1 MMCEDLP
8 SDPDRRSSATFA
20 RPIPAN
26 ARSVGAGPWA
36 ACLLALSLVAFAVL
50 PSCTTAPAGTPI
62 IDEEELNAPPTPRAP
77 RVTSSFGGTHRQSLI
92 AGRVWYQSFE
102 NRLLFLDPQT
112 GMELLDLEL
121 APRGTTGV
129 VSDFAVDGT
138 RVFVVLADDWVIELD
153 ATEVRETKVV
163 NRWGRSEITI
173 APRFVSIVGEDV
185 WVSGN
190 GGAIRLGDALPH
202 GAVSPEALR
211 DPKAEPI
218 RPPVFLEGRM
228 AGRVVP
234 ANGGPVAC
242 VGRRI
247 FRVADGSYLGSAS
260 MLVPLPDSAGGG
272 YAFALQATEGA
283 QVGLMD
289 ASFRE
294 RSAGAVPGLVHSV
307 RVFDDRF
314 FAVNDFEVATW
325 KLESKEGSSA
335 DLSAS
340 GGSTSGTEFVLGAPL
355 SVPVKGARDVA
366 KVQRNRF
373 AVAGSFGRSLYRY
386 LPEGDRPGDTFYW
399 SRRLP
404 GRLEVSVTDRR
415 RVLAASREGAW
426 LYLIG
431 EEAEMSDKPIE
442 APDRPIIAAET
453 AWGSAKIDES
463 RETVTFRIGDRAQV
477 ITPSRGGLVS
487 ALGIADGRV
496 WIGHDHGI
504 DVIKYDQTTGEV
516 YSEERIRLD
525 GPIVAMYP
533 NRVGGGITYV
543 SRFSGFGVIRLVDL
557 DDPPIAAKGTRSAFD
572 TTAGAEVAA
581 EKKRD

>member
-1 MMCEDLP
+1 MTCEDMP
-8 SDPDRRSSATFA
+8 SEPDRRSRETFA
-20 RPIPAN
+20 RSIPAY
-26 ARSVGAGPWA
+26 ASKGGASLWA
-36 ACLLALSLVAFAVL
+36 ACLVALSLVASALL
-50 PSCTTAPAGTPI
+50 PSCTTAPAGTAI

-92 AGRVWYQSFE
+92 VGRVWYQSFE

-129 VSDFAVDGT
+129 VSDFAVDGS
-138 RVFVVLADDWVIELD
+138 RVFVVLADDWVVELD

-163 NRWGRSEITI
+163 NRWGRAEITI

-190 GGAIRLGDALPH
+190 GGAIRLADALPH
-202 GAVSPEALR
+202 GAVPPEALR
-211 DPKAEPI
+211 DPKFEPV
-218 RPPVFLEGRM
+218 RPEIFLEGRM

-234 ANGGPVAC
+234 AKGGPVAC

-289 ASFRE
+289 ESFRE

-325 KLESKEGSSA
+325 RLEPKIDASA
-335 DLSAS
+335 DGSA
-340 GGSTSGTEFVLGAPL
+340 SGTEFVLGAPL

-415 RVLAASREGAW
+415 RVLAASREGVW

-477 ITPSRGGLVS
+477 LAPSRGGLVS
-487 ALGIADGRV
+487 GLGIADGRV
-496 WIGHDHGI
+496 WVGHDHGI

-557 DDPPIAAKGTRSAFD
+557 DDPPVAAKGTRSAFD
-572 TTAGAEVAA
+572 ATRAA
-581 EKKRD
+581 EAAVGESRD